1 MTHVV
6 AQCKLNIHQ
15 HQRTLASMMPAAT
28 SPGLSAESVDKDAH
42 KGASRENAYRKS
54 FLTQQQTPPFQV
66 LPMKTIAPRATT
78 LPPSL
83 NFL

>member
-28 SPGLSAESVDKDAH
+28 STGMSAAAKAAH
-42 KGASRENAYRKS
+42 QSIKMLIKVLREKMLIVKA
-54 FLTQQQTPPFQV
+54 F
-66 LPMKTIAPRATT
+66 
-78 LPPSL
+78 
-83 NFL
+83 